1 MKNKI
6 LGLVLAALFL
16 IAGSTSMVAQ
26 DSYLSK
32 DQAVTKLTQTMSAF
46 KQSTKGKT
54 ITFEQD
60 LKYAFM
66 NDVKHHLNFGK
77 SHTQALTTAYSEFSQ
92 KLSSNK
98 MSGKADLSAIR
109 DEVKKLISK

>member
-6 LGLVLAALFL
+6 LGLVLAALF
-16 IAGSTSMVAQ
+16 IVAGSTSMVAQ

-32 DQAVTKLTQTMSAF
+32 SQSITKLTQTMSAF
-46 KQSTKGKT
+46 KQATKGKT

-60 LKYAFM
+60 LKYGFM

-77 SHTQALTTAYSEFSQ
+77 SHTEALSVAYSEFTQ
-92 KLSSNK
+92 KLNANK
-98 MSGKADLSAIR
+98 MSSKADLSAIR